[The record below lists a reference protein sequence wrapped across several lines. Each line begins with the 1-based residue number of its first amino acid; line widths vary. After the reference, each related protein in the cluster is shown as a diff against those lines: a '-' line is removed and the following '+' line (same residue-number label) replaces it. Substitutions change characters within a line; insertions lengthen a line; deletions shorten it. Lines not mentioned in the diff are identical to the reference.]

1 MAKTFLEVFP
11 ELHIDEE
18 LGELLKLVEVE
29 RVTSNRDHSSIR
41 IYIASPRL
49 IGKRSIYDLEKGI
62 KNQLFPG
69 KQLTVKIME
78 KYRLSSQYTPETLLN
93 VYRDS
98 LLLELKNYSIIEYSI
113 FRKAECTFP
122 EPDLLHMTVEDT
134 MVNREK
140 AGELKR
146 VLEKIFHERCG
157 IPVEIQFE
165 YIPPKENRMRKQKEL
180 QLSREVEEITM
191 RSAVGSR
198 MAAGGEDQDGFWD
211 RAMAMAQDSYVLP
224 EEDAAPWE
232 AVPAPAAASASAS
245 GSTRQAAAPKK
256 KEAAAGKSGF
266 GGRNGGHQKNGF
278 KRSDQGKG
286 DFRRSYRRSDIP
298 DVLYGRDFEGD
309 ATEIDKI
316 DGAIGE
322 TILRGKIIHKDSRE
336 LRSGKTMFM
345 FDVTDF
351 TDTMTV
357 KIFAE
362 GDALEDL
369 KAAVKEGTFVR
380 VKGVI
385 TVDKF
390 DGELTLSSVAGIKK
404 SEDFTGKRMDNS
416 LEKRVEL
423 HCHTKMSDMDG
434 VSEVK
439 DIIKRAK
446 KWGMDAIAVTDHGC
460 VQAFPDANHA
470 LDKGDEFKVIYG
482 VEGYLVDD
490 LKQLVDH
497 PRGQSLDGDFVVFDL
512 ETTGLSPEKNRIIE
526 IGAVRVSGG
535 EIVDKFSTFVNPE
548 VPIPFE
554 IEKLTSIN
562 DAMVIGAP
570 KIEEALPRFL

>member
-113 FRKAECTFP
+113 FRKVECTFP

-232 AVPAPAAASASAS
+232 ADRAM
-245 GSTRQAAAPKK
+245 
-256 KEAAAGKSGF
+256 
-266 GGRNGGHQKNGF
+266 
-278 KRSDQGKG
+278 
-286 DFRRSYRRSDIP
+286 IWP
-298 DVLYGRDFEGD
+298 DSSPNLRYLLLYGDRIVVLTLGFTPTAEQ
-309 ATEIDKI
+309 
-316 DGAIGE
+316 
-322 TILRGKIIHKDSRE
+322 
-336 LRSGKTMFM
+336 RS
-345 FDVTDF
+345 
-351 TDTMTV
+351 
-357 KIFAE
+357 
-362 GDALEDL
+362 
-369 KAAVKEGTFVR
+369 
-380 VKGVI
+380 VI
-385 TVDKF
+385 T
-390 DGELTLSSVAGIKK
+390 A
-404 SEDFTGKRMDNS
+404 
-416 LEKRVEL
+416 
-423 HCHTKMSDMDG
+423 
-434 VSEVK
+434 
-439 DIIKRAK
+439 
-446 KWGMDAIAVTDHGC
+446 
-460 VQAFPDANHA
+460 A
-470 LDKGDEFKVIYG
+470 LR
-482 VEGYLVDD
+482 
-490 LKQLVDH
+490 
-497 PRGQSLDGDFVVFDL
+497 P
-512 ETTGLSPEKNRIIE
+512 
-526 IGAVRVSGG
+526 
-535 EIVDKFSTFVNPE
+535 
-548 VPIPFE
+548 
-554 IEKLTSIN
+554 
-562 DAMVIGAP
+562 
-570 KIEEALPRFL
+570 